1 MATILVT
8 HGIPAEGFSLL
19 SGEKIVIP
27 KPLMQFSTDELAA
40 LIPAADAVVAC
51 GALPGEIIPIVP
63 FLSFPASKSPDS
75 VYPSGNWST
84 PKPSIWSFAHPPL

>member
-27 KPLMQFSTDELAA
+27 KPLMQFSMDELAA

-51 GALPGEIIPIVP
+51 GALPPQ
-63 FLSFPASKSPDS
+63 PAAH
-75 VYPSGNWST
+75 ST
-84 PKPSIWSFAHPPL
+84 QQDKLAANSTKQDETAQNSTF

>member
-27 KPLMQFSTDELAA
+27 KPLMQFSQDELAA
-40 LIPAADAVVAC
+40 LIPAA
-51 GALPGEIIPIVP
+51 PY
-63 FLSFPASKSPDS
+63 SFPQISYK
-75 VYPSGNWST
+75 
-84 PKPSIWSFAHPPL
+84 

>member
-27 KPLMQFSTDELAA
+27 KPLMLFTGRTRGADSGSGCGRCVRRAA
-40 LIPAADAVVAC
+40 
-51 GALPGEIIPIVP
+51 G
-63 FLSFPASKSPDS
+63 
-75 VYPSGNWST
+75 
-84 PKPSIWSFAHPPL
+84 

>member
-27 KPLMQFSTDELAA
+27 KPLIKQNPRT
-40 LIPAADAVVAC
+40 
-51 GALPGEIIPIVP
+51 
-63 FLSFPASKSPDS
+63 KSPR
-75 VYPSGNWST
+75 
-84 PKPSIWSFAHPPL
+84 

>member
-27 KPLMQFSTDELAA
+27 NGGKAA
-40 LIPAADAVVAC
+40 PQTA
-51 GALPGEIIPIVP
+51 G
-63 FLSFPASKSPDS
+63 
-75 VYPSGNWST
+75 
-84 PKPSIWSFAHPPL
+84 

>member
-27 KPLMQFSTDELAA
+27 KPLMQFSMDELVA

-51 GALPGEIIPIVP
+51 GALPGEIIRRGTKLRIIAGYGAAMTAWTCAQRRNAAYRSRTCP
-63 FLSFPASKSPDS
+63 
-75 VYPSGNWST
+75 T
-84 PKPSIWSFAHPPL
+84 P

>member
-27 KPLMQFSTDELAA
+27 KPLMQF
-40 LIPAADAVVAC
+40 
-51 GALPGEIIPIVP
+51 
-63 FLSFPASKSPDS
+63 
-75 VYPSGNWST
+75 
-84 PKPSIWSFAHPPL
+84 

>member
-27 KPLMQFSTDELAA
+27 KPLMQFSQDIANRHKDTSMTRLKPYSS
-40 LIPAADAVVAC
+40 IP
-51 GALPGEIIPIVP
+51 
-63 FLSFPASKSPDS
+63 
-75 VYPSGNWST
+75 
-84 PKPSIWSFAHPPL
+84 

>member
-27 KPLMQFSTDELAA
+27 KPLMQFSMDELAA
-40 LIPAADAVVAC
+40 LIPAADAVVAKSGRRYRA
-51 GALPGEIIPIVP
+51 GAISETASG
-63 FLSFPASKSPDS
+63 FP
-75 VYPSGNWST
+75 
-84 PKPSIWSFAHPPL
+84 